1 MKTRPLALMAGGRV
15 NELPVVDNGSSRVAS
30 ELAISSCHHR

>member
-1 MKTRPLALMAGGRV
+1 MKTRPRLDGWGRV

-30 ELAISSCHHR
+30 ELAISSCHRR